1 MLPMT
6 HSFMN
11 RYPVSIRCFA
21 FFDVGRCIHATTGT
35 KPACL
40 LDVDHV
46 SSCGMTEKMNPVEV
60 AITEFG
66 GVRKLA
72 RAIGRDPAAV
82 SRWRKRGLIPAS
94 AQALVYNKAIEHAYS
109 LTTEDLVHG
118 RG

>member
-6 HSFMN
+6 HSLMICFV
-11 RYPVSIRCFA
+11 VSIRSFA
-21 FFDVGRCIHATTGT
+21 FRCVVRCIHATTDT
-35 KPACL
+35 EPACL

-46 SSCGMTEKMNPVEV
+46 SSCRMTEKMNPVEV

-72 RAIGRDPAAV
+72 RAIGRDPAAI

-109 LTTEDLVHG
+109 LTTDDLIHG
-118 RG
+118 RA